1 VHFNLNFFFRLQVS
15 YSKLMGYNLV
25 VSENLFMHSSASCNS
40 NQEMTNNPISG
51 HVLANDY
58 DVHEPAIITS

>member
-1 VHFNLNFFFRLQVS
+1 
-15 YSKLMGYNLV
+15 MGYNLV
-25 VSENLFMHSSASCNS
+25 VSENLVVHSRAGCNS
-40 NQEMTNNPISG
+40 NQEMTNNPISD